1 MLSVADTLS
10 ALSATAASSHSALV
24 VINVPLHD
32 AVPQRAVPDWQ
43 YGTAELGAAVPAT
56 KGAAVEPL
64 GATQGVGAGAVE
76 PRFGT
81 AEGESA
87 VQAEHSG
94 DEVLKEPPAGSVLNQ
109 TALVV
114 VNT

>member
-1 MLSVADTLS
+1 ML
-10 ALSATAASSHSALV
+10 
-24 VINVPLHD
+24 
-32 AVPQRAVPDWQ
+32 QRAFPDWQ
-43 YGTAELGAAVPAT
+43 YGTAELGAAVRAT

-64 GATQGVGAGAVE
+64 GATKGEGEVE

-87 VQAEHSG
+87 VEAEHSG
-94 DEVLKEPPAGSVLNQ
+94 DEVLIVPAPAGSVLNQ
-109 TALVV
+109 TVLAV

>member
-1 MLSVADTLS
+1 M
-10 ALSATAASSHSALV
+10 V
-24 VINVPLHD
+24 VIHVPLHD

-56 KGAAVEPL
+56 EGAAVEPL
-64 GATQGVGAGAVE
+64 GSTKGEGAAVE

-87 VQAEHSG
+87 VEAEHSG
-94 DEVLKEPPAGSVLNQ
+94 DEVLKVPPPAGSVLNQ
-109 TALVV
+109 TVLAV

>member
-1 MLSVADTLS
+1 M
-10 ALSATAASSHSALV
+10 SATNASSHSALV
-24 VINVPLHD
+24 VIHVPLHD
-32 AVPQRAVPDWQ
+32 AVPQRAVPETQ

-56 KGAAVEPL
+56 EGIAVEPL
-64 GATQGVGAGAVE
+64 GATKGEGAVE

-87 VQAEHSG
+87 VEAEHSG
-94 DEVLKEPPAGSVLNQ
+94 KEVLAVPPAGSVLNQ
-109 TALVV
+109 TVFAV

>member
-1 MLSVADTLS
+1 M
-10 ALSATAASSHSALV
+10 SATAASSHSALV
-24 VINVPLHD
+24 VIQVPLHD

-64 GATQGVGAGAVE
+64 GATKGEGEVE
-76 PRFGT
+76 PRFGA
-81 AEGESA
+81 AESESA
-87 VQAEHSG
+87 VEAEHSG
-94 DEVLKEPPAGSVLNQ
+94 NEVLKKPPAGSVLNQ
-109 TALVV
+109 TVLAV

>member
-1 MLSVADTLS
+1 M
-10 ALSATAASSHSALV
+10 V
-24 VINVPLHD
+24 VIHVPLHD
-32 AVPQRAVPDWQ
+32 AVPQRAVPETQ

-56 KGAAVEPL
+56 EGIAVEPL
-64 GATQGVGAGAVE
+64 GATKGVVVVVE

-87 VQAEHSG
+87 VEAEHSG
-94 DEVLKEPPAGSVLNQ
+94 KEVPKLPPAGSVLNQ
-109 TALVV
+109 TVLAV

>member
-1 MLSVADTLS
+1 M
-10 ALSATAASSHSALV
+10 SATAASSHSALV
-24 VINVPLHD
+24 VINIPLHD

-43 YGTAELGAAVPAT
+43 YGTADLGAAVPASAAT
-56 KGAAVEPL
+56 EGAAVEPL
-64 GATQGVGAGAVE
+64 GSTKGEGVVV

-87 VQAEHSG
+87 VEAEHSG
-94 DEVLKEPPAGSVLNQ
+94 KEVLIVPPAGSVLNQ
-109 TALVV
+109 TVFAV

>member
-1 MLSVADTLS
+1 M
-10 ALSATAASSHSALV
+10 V
-24 VINVPLHD
+24 VIHVPLHD

-56 KGAAVEPL
+56 EGTAVEPL
-64 GATQGVGAGAVE
+64 GATKGEGGVE

-87 VQAEHSG
+87 VEAEHSG
-94 DEVLKEPPAGSVLNQ
+94 NEVLKKPPAGSVLNQ
-109 TALVV
+109 TVLAV

>member
-24 VINVPLHD
+24 VIQVPLHD
-32 AVPQRAVPDWQ
+32 AEPQRAVPDWQ

-64 GATQGVGAGAVE
+64 GTTKGVVGVVE

-87 VQAEHSG
+87 VEAEHSG
-94 DEVLKEPPAGSVLNQ
+94 NEVLKKPPAGSVLNQ
-109 TALVV
+109 TVLAV
-114 VNT
+114 VNM

>member
-1 MLSVADTLS
+1 M
-10 ALSATAASSHSALV
+10 SATAASSHSALV

-56 KGAAVEPL
+56 KGEAVEPL
-64 GATQGVGAGAVE
+64 GATKGEGEVG

-87 VQAEHSG
+87 VEAEHSG
-94 DEVLKEPPAGSVLNQ
+94 NELLVVPPAGSVLNQ
-109 TALVV
+109 TVFAV

>member
-1 MLSVADTLS
+1 M
-10 ALSATAASSHSALV
+10 V
-24 VINVPLHD
+24 VIHVPLHD

-64 GATQGVGAGAVE
+64 GATKGEGEVE
-76 PRFGT
+76 PRSGT

-87 VQAEHSG
+87 VEAKQSG
-94 DEVLKEPPAGSVLNQ
+94 DEVLKVPPPAGSVLNQ
-109 TALVV
+109 TVFAV

>member
-1 MLSVADTLS
+1 M
-10 ALSATAASSHSALV
+10 SATAASSHSALV

-32 AVPQRAVPDWQ
+32 AVPQRANPETQ

-56 KGAAVEPL
+56 EGAAVEPL
-64 GATQGVGAGAVE
+64 GATEGEGDVE

-81 AEGESA
+81 AEGKSVVESA
-87 VQAEHSG
+87 VEAEHSG

-109 TALVV
+109 TVLAV

>member
-1 MLSVADTLS
+1 M
-10 ALSATAASSHSALV
+10 SATAASSHSALV
-24 VINVPLHD
+24 VIHVPLHE

-56 KGAAVEPL
+56 EGVEVEPL
-64 GATQGVGAGAVE
+64 GATKGEGEVG

-87 VQAEHSG
+87 VEAEHSG
-94 DEVLKEPPAGSVLNQ
+94 DEVIKVPSPAGSVLNQ
-109 TALVV
+109 TVLAV

>member
-1 MLSVADTLS
+1 M
-10 ALSATAASSHSALV
+10 SATAASSHSALV
-24 VINVPLHD
+24 VIHVPLHD
-32 AVPQRAVPDWQ
+32 AVPQRAVPETQ

-56 KGAAVEPL
+56 EGAEVEPL
-64 GATQGVGAGAVE
+64 GATKGTGAVE

-87 VQAEHSG
+87 VEAEHSG

-109 TALVV
+109 TVLAV